1 MTERT
6 PDGPTDPRR
15 RKLLARLGL
24 ATTAAY
30 IAPALTALGGRAR
43 ASDAGDD
50 DSGGSDDAGD
60 DDAASG
66 ASAVS
71 RPSGG
76 GGQDGG
82 RRAAQ
87 TRDAARRAP
96 DSLPDEVLLTLP
108 EGLAP
113 EAALAAGY
121 RVIAGHANRALGGRT
136 LRLGLPAGR
145 SVAQAQA
152 ELAALVPG
160 GTADANHLYRPDEF
174 LCADGGCAA
183 HEAIGWSGWPSALS
197 PRIGMIDTGVNA
209 DHDALRGARLTV
221 LQEPLGDRDPAG
233 RQHGTAVASL
243 LVGQMGSRAP
253 GLLPFAELVAVEA
266 FFTDQGGAAADA
278 FTLAAAVDRL
288 IAEGVSVIN
297 LSFSGPPNAVLEDVT
312 RRAAAAGVGLV
323 AAAGNGGAQAGP
335 AYPAAWPHVIA
346 VTAVDRRNRAYR
358 LANRGPY
365 VALAAPG
372 VGVWA
377 AASVSGGRP
386 MTGTS
391 FAAPFVTAALA
402 VERLRM
408 TDQPVQAT
416 VDRLLACA
424 RDLGEAGRDPVYGAG
439 LLSAPGQCTA
449 ADAPPLSVAAAG
461 VDGVRAEKTLPA
473 GE

>member
-1 MTERT
+1 MTART

-15 RKLLARLGL
+15 RRLLARLGL

-43 ASDAGDD
+43 ASD
-50 DSGGSDDAGD
+50 GSDDDGGD
-60 DDAASG
+60 DG
-66 ASAVS
+66 ASAS
-71 RPSGG
+71 SGPSGPSG
-76 GGQDGG
+76 PSRGDVQG
-82 RRAAQ
+82 RRDQ
-87 TRDAARRAP
+87 AARQAASRR

-108 EGLAP
+108 DGLTP
-113 EAALAAGY
+113 EAAQAAGY
-121 RVIAGHANRALGGRT
+121 RVIAQNVNRALGGRT
-136 LRLGLPAGR
+136 LRLGLPPGR
-145 SVAQAQA
+145 SVDAARA
-152 ELAALVPG
+152 ELTALVPG
-160 GTADANHLYRPDEF
+160 GTADANHLYRPDDF
-174 LCADGGCAA
+174 LCPDGDCAA

-221 LQEPLGDRDPAG
+221 VQEELGDRDPAG

-243 LVGQMGSRAP
+243 LVGQIGSRAP
-253 GLLPFAELVAVEA
+253 GLLPYAELIAVEA
-266 FFTDQGGAAADA
+266 FFTDAGDAASDA
-278 FTLAAAVDRL
+278 YTLAAAVDRL
-288 IAEGVSVIN
+288 IAEGVGVIN

-312 RRAAAAGVGLV
+312 RRAAEAGVGLV

-346 VTAVDRRNRAYR
+346 VTAVDKRNRAYR

-391 FAAPFVTAALA
+391 FAVPFVTAALA

-408 TDQPVQAT
+408 ADKPVQAT
-416 VDRLLACA
+416 IDRLLACA
-424 RDLGEAGRDPVYGAG
+424 QDLGEAGRDPVYGAG
-439 LLSAPGQCTA
+439 LLTAPGQCTA
-449 ADAPPLSVAAAG
+449 DDAAPFTAAGAAAG
-461 VDGVRAEKTLPA
+461 GTVAQKMAPA